1 MANGCIVMIGQADVL
16 TALQRRVGA
25 AGEVLTYRDTEAV
38 EALQTIIGRRPTAV
52 VLERLFAAT
61 PRGVALINRIKADP
75 ALAGS
80 EVRVVSHDSDY
91 ARVVRRAGTPIP
103 VATPA
108 GGAAVAAPAAQP
120 AAAVHP
126 AAPAPAAAPATP
138 GALDQK
144 GTRRAPRY
152 RIRDGVEL
160 QLDGN
165 PVMVVDLSTIG
176 AQVISPTILR
186 PNQRVRVLLP
196 TEPDALRFAGAIAW
210 ASFEMSRTP
219 GVPHYRAG
227 VEFFEADARAIDAF
241 LARNRRN

>member
-1 MANGCIVMIGQADVL
+1 MANGLVVIVAQPDVL
-16 TALQRRVGA
+16 AALQDRVGHT
-25 AGEVLTYRDTEAV
+25 GEMLTFRDADAV
-38 EALQTIIGRRPTAV
+38 EALQTIITRRPGVV

-61 PRGVALINRIKADP
+61 PRGVALINRIKADA

-80 EVRVVSHDSDY
+80 EIRVVAHDSDY
-91 ARVVRRAGTPIP
+91 ARVVRRAGTGDGL
-103 VATPA
+103 AGPA
-108 GGAAVAAPAAQP
+108 
-120 AAAVHP
+120 
-126 AAPAPAAAPATP
+126 APAAAPAAAP
-138 GALDQK
+138 PVAVAPSPAAAAASAAAAPLDQK

-152 RIRDGVEL
+152 RLREGVEL

-165 PVMVVDLSTIG
+165 PATIIDLSTFG

-196 TEPDALRFAGAIAW
+196 TDPESLRFGGAIAW

-241 LARNRRN
+241 ANRHKKG